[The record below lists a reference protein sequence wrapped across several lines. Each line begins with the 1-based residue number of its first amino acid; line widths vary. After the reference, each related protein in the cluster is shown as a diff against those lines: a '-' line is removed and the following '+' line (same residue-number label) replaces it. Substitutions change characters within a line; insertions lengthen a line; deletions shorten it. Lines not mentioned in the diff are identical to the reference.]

1 MDQGL
6 QWLRRLGSNQG
17 PIGLFPLYINVY
29 IRSVNNFRLF
39 QVVSVHTSVHTL
51 AMATVFKND
60 NSPFWK
66 ARWTNTQGKRVS
78 RSTKTSSKREA
89 KKIAEQF
96 EAEERTN
103 KNESLKLSLA
113 YGKILQRVIREAEAG
128 MLGLSEAES
137 YVREIHKIANPE
149 FEETSLDS
157 FWNKWINEQEP
168 HVSLSTFKGYRQD
181 YDLLSKSFGRGQTT
195 ANISSLSTEQIEKA
209 VHKAHKSG
217 RKAATVNK
225 ALGSLRRVMESAL
238 TRGLVTKN
246 PAKTVRSLKEADSS
260 KRAPFAPEE
269 INQILQLQE
278 ISDEWRGAI
287 ILAVHSGLRCG
298 DVVRLCSDDIK
309 NGVATIIP
317 EKTSRMQKVIR
328 VPLSEDFLAWLEH
341 REGEIFPTLS
351 MQKKGTTSSQFLRL
365 MDKAGVPRTIK
376 GVGRIECSRSFH
388 SLRHSFTSWLADA
401 GVSSEIRQSLTGHS
415 SSRIH
420 QNYTHFDSA
429 PTEAIKKLPSLNSK
443 K

>member
-1 MDQGL
+1 
-6 QWLRRLGSNQG
+6 
-17 PIGLFPLYINVY
+17 
-29 IRSVNNFRLF
+29 
-39 QVVSVHTSVHTL
+39 
-51 AMATVFKND
+51 MATVFKND

-66 ARWTNTQGKRVS
+66 ARWTNAQGKRVS

-96 EAEERTN
+96 EAEEKTN
-103 KNESLKLSLA
+103 KNETLGLSIA

-128 MLGLSEAES
+128 KLGLAEAES

-149 FEETSLDS
+149 FNETSLDS

-168 HVSLSTFKGYRQD
+168 HVSPSTFKGYRQD
-181 YDLLSKSFGRGQTT
+181 YGLLSKSFGRGQTT

-246 PAKTVRSLKEADSS
+246 SAKSVRSLKEADSS
-260 KRAPFAPEE
+260 KRVPFTEEE
-269 INQILQLQE
+269 ISRILQLPE
-278 ISDEWRGAI
+278 ISDEWYGAVT
-287 ILAVHSGLRCG
+287 LAVSSGLRCG
-298 DVVRLCSDDIK
+298 DVVRLSSDDIK
-309 NGVATIIP
+309 DGVATIMP
-317 EKTSRMQKVIR
+317 EKTSRLQKVIC
-328 VPLSEDFLAWLEH
+328 VPLSEDFLAWLGD

-351 MQKKGTTSSQFLRL
+351 KQKKGTTSSQFLRL
-365 MDKAGVPRTIK
+365 MDKAAVPRKIK
-376 GVGRIECSRSFH
+376 GVGGIECSRSFH
-388 SLRHSFTSWLADA
+388 SLRHSFTSLLADA
-401 GVSSEIRQSLTGHS
+401 GVPEEVRQSLTGHS

-429 PTEAIKKLPSLNSK
+429 PVEAIKKLPSFK
-443 K
+443 AKD